1 MKIPDKILIVRL
13 SSFGDIVLTYPL
25 ISRLKEVN
33 PLLKVDFI
41 TKDEYAQ
48 LISAN
53 KNVNSFF
60 TFGKNSI
67 SDLRKVIKENK
78 YDLIIDLQNN
88 IRSNLLRLFQRGKVV
103 RYKKKNLKKFLLV
116 LFKIN
121 LYKEIIPVYK
131 KYILTVK
138 KIFSDIDTDFIISDL
153 KRKSTEKQN
162 YILLCPTSKHFT
174 KTYPKEKFR
183 EITKKYPDRTFYLV
197 SGDNPAEKEICSF
210 IARDNQNVK
219 DLSGKTDYKMLME
232 LIGNSELVICN
243 DSGILHLSEA
253 IGKRVIA
260 IFGSTVREFG
270 FYPQLKDS
278 VVIENKN
285 LKCRPCSRAGKDKCP
300 KKHFRCMN
308 DLKINLDE
316 YLS

>member
-25 ISRLKEVN
+25 ISRLKEIR
-33 PLLKVDFI
+33 PSLKIDFI

-88 IRSNLLRLFQRGKVV
+88 IRSTLLRLFQRGKIV
-103 RYKKKNLKKFLLV
+103 RYKKKNFKKFLLV
-116 LFKIN
+116 FFKIN
-121 LYKEIIPVYK
+121 LYKEVVPVYK
-131 KYILTVK
+131 KYIFTVK
-138 KIFSDIDTDFIISDL
+138 KIFSDIKTEFITSDL
-153 KRKSTEKQN
+153 NIKIQGNQN

-183 EITKKYPDRTFYLV
+183 EIIKKYPDRNFYLV
-197 SGDNPAEKEICSF
+197 SGDNPTEKEICAF

-219 DLSGKTDYKMLME
+219 DLSGNTDYNMLMD
-232 LIGNSELVICN
+232 LIGNSEFVICN

-270 FYPQLKDS
+270 FYPQLKES

-316 YLS
+316 YIS

>member
-13 SSFGDIVLTYPL
+13 SSFGDVVLTYPL
-25 ISRLKEVN
+25 ISRLKEIR
-33 PLLKVDFI
+33 PSLKIDFI
-41 TKDEYAQ
+41 TKDEYVQ
-48 LISAN
+48 LITAN
-53 KNVNSFF
+53 KNINSFF

-67 SDLRKVIKENK
+67 LDLRKVIKENK
-78 YDLIIDLQNN
+78 YDLVIDLQNN
-88 IRSNLLRLFQRGKVV
+88 IRSTLLMLFQRGKIV

-138 KIFSDIDTDFIISDL
+138 KIFADIKTDFITSDL
-153 KRKSTEKQN
+153 NIKSPEKQN

-183 EITKKYPDRTFYLV
+183 EIIKRYPDRTFYLV
-197 SGDNPAEKEICSF
+197 SGDNPVEKEICSF
-210 IARDNQNVK
+210 ISRDNQNVK
-219 DLSGKTDYKMLME
+219 DLSGKTDYNMLMD
-232 LIGNSELVICN
+232 LIGNSEFVICN

-253 IGKRVIA
+253 IGKKVIA
-260 IFGSTVREFG
+260 IFGSTVSEFG
-270 FYPQLKDS
+270 FYPQLKES
-278 VVIENKN
+278 IVIENKN

-316 YLS
+316 YIS